1 MTAPLATGKGPRLEK
16 ETIWGATAS
25 YVTVAAP
32 IVAVGAASV
41 EM

>member
-16 ETIWGATAS
+16 EAMLGATAS
-25 YVTVAAP
+25 YVAYPTSMVPEGAVAD
-32 IVAVGAASV
+32 